1 MVISHGGARIV
12 PLASSERINKLVVA
26 YLKAVKT
33 KQAARE
39 EGRQLYD
46 TLLRPV
52 AGFANGETLVVVPD
66 GPLHLLP
73 FEGLVDDSG
82 RYVVETHTVI
92 YEPSATGFYLLAQDR
107 RRSHTFAH
115 DFLGVGGVPYDPT
128 ELKQA
133 SLTRGYDADELSNLP
148 ASKDEVLAAE
158 AAIHEPTDTLL
169 LGSEATESAFKRAGL
184 AHYRIIHLA
193 VHGFASNED
202 PDNSALVLLSDPAAG
217 EDGFLQASEIVQLRL
232 NAELVVLSAC
242 DTAIGLLEGQEGVA
256 ALSRAFLLAG
266 AKAVVSTLWS
276 VNDEYSLVVM
286 RHFYE
291 HLSAHEP
298 AAAALTHAKRDILKE
313 FSPNVAPYDWAGFI
327 FAGAD
332 NGATSSQDNEQ

>member
-1 MVISHGGARIV
+1 LVISQVGTRIV
-12 PLASSERINKLVVA
+12 PLASTERINKLVVA
-26 YLKAVKT
+26 YLKAVKA

-46 TLLRPV
+46 ILLRPV
-52 AGFANGETLVVVPD
+52 AGFADKETLVVVPD
-66 GPLHLLP
+66 GSLHLLP

-82 RYVVETHTVI
+82 RYVVETHTLI
-92 YEPSATGFYLLAQDR
+92 YEPSATGYYLLVQNR
-107 RRSHTFAH
+107 RRSHTFAR
-115 DFLGVGGVPYDPT
+115 DFLGVGGIPYDPT
-128 ELKQA
+128 ALKRA

-169 LGSEATESAFKRAGL
+169 LGLEATESAFKRAGL
-184 AHYRIIHLA
+184 GQYRIIHLA
-193 VHGFASNED
+193 VHGFTSNED

-232 NAELVVLSAC
+232 NADLVVLSAC

-276 VNDEYSLVVM
+276 INDEYSLVVM

-291 HLSAHEP
+291 HLAAHEP
-298 AAAALTHAKRDILKE
+298 TAEALTHAKRDMLKE
-313 FSPNVAPYDWAGFI
+313 FAPAVAPYDWAGFI
-327 FAGAD
+327 FDGAD
-332 NGATSSQDNEQ
+332 DRATSLQNDE